1 MANVGVPSGG
11 PQYPSRQELGAQLR
25 PYFEEAKQFGAN
37 RGGQR
42 YNELDTI
49 YQSINDAAYD
59 PDLGPVTTSP
69 YGDESPVTFTD
80 VPTSST
86 NYSRPRTVAAGYNAA
101 TETVTVVFRDG
112 TFYNYY
118 GVSEQEWLG
127 FSASFSK
134 GKNWLNHKNSKQAS
148 EGLFIGKQRG
158 VADVSSIPA
167 AIQEQLYRVARTQQ
181 IKQTPRES
189 RFTPGKVAGWQART
203 PGTNPSRGGKNPAR
217 TRKP

>member
-25 PYFEEAKQFGAN
+25 PYIQDIKSIGAN
-37 RGGQR
+37 RGGAR
-42 YNELDTI
+42 YEELDEI
-49 YQSINDAAYD
+49 YQSLIPNAYD
-59 PDLGPVTTSP
+59 PDMGPVTSSP
-69 YGDESPVTFTD
+69 FGDESPTLLTD

-86 NYSRPRTVAAGYNAA
+86 NYSRPRTVAAGYNEA
-101 TETVTVVFRDG
+101 TQTVTVVFRDG

-118 GVSEQEWLG
+118 DVSKQEWLG

-148 EGLFIGKQRG
+148 EGLFIGKPRG
-158 VADVSSIPA
+158 VADSSSISPQ
-167 AIQEQLYRVARTQQ
+167 IQEQLYRVARTQQ

>member
-25 PYFEEAKQFGAN
+25 PYFEDARKFGAN
-37 RGGQR
+37 RGGKR
-42 YNELDTI
+42 YDELDEL
-49 YQSINDAAYD
+49 YQNIPSGVYAPDA
-59 PDLGPVTTSP
+59 GPITPSP
-69 YGDESPVTFTD
+69 YGDEAPVTFTD

-86 NYSRPRTVAAGYNAA
+86 NYSRPRTVAAGYNED
-101 TETVTVVFRDG
+101 TQTVTVVFRDG

-118 GVSEQEWLG
+118 GVTKQEWLG

-148 EGLFIGKQRG
+148 EGLFIGKARG
-158 VADVSSIPA
+158 VADVSSIPPG
-167 AIQEQLYRVARTQQ
+167 IQEQLYRVARTQQ
-181 IKQTPRES
+181 MKQTPRES
-189 RFTPGKVAGWQART
+189 RFTPGKVAGWQT
-203 PGTNPSRGGKNPAR
+203 KSPGVNPSRGGKNPAR